1 MSRVTSQLSAS
12 KGTVMVVDDNPA
24 NLRLLEDMLRQHEY
38 EVQSFPLGRLALA
51 AAAEEPPDL
60 VLLDI
65 NMPEMNG
72 YEVCEQL
79 KANPQLAGIPVI
91 FLSALNEVEDKIKG
105 FRSGGV
111 DYISKPF
118 QFEEV
123 RVRVDTHIQLRRAQ
137 QAEHELLERTL
148 GGAVDTL
155 WELVQLTSPVLASR
169 SRAIRSVA
177 QWLTSQ
183 LQIKDAWQ
191 FELAATL
198 CLVGCITLPDDV
210 FEKGY
215 CGQPLQPEEQ
225 QMFLAHPARAA
236 QLLARIP
243 RLARVALLIQHQM
256 HDNPTTGR
264 QPEPAD
270 QTDQVLNL
278 AFEYDRRIYRG
289 LSTALALAELKRLR
303 RFDARLIEAIERF
316 LPEESE
322 FEVRHMPIRDLRP
335 GMILETNL
343 MSRDGNL
350 LILRRGTVLTDT
362 WLERLENF
370 SQARGAQFLV
380 DARVPRSITARRP

>member
-1 MSRVTSQLSAS
+1 
-12 KGTVMVVDDNPA
+12 
-24 NLRLLEDMLRQHEY
+24 
-38 EVQSFPLGRLALA
+38 
-51 AAAEEPPDL
+51 
-60 VLLDI
+60 
-65 NMPEMNG
+65 
-72 YEVCEQL
+72 
-79 KANPQLAGIPVI
+79 
-91 FLSALNEVEDKIKG
+91 
-105 FRSGGV
+105 
-111 DYISKPF
+111 
-118 QFEEV
+118 
-123 RVRVDTHIQLRRAQ
+123 
-137 QAEHELLERTL
+137 
-148 GGAVDTL
+148 
-155 WELVQLTSPVLASR
+155 
-169 SRAIRSVA
+169 
-177 QWLTSQ
+177 
-183 LQIKDAWQ
+183 
-191 FELAATL
+191 
-198 CLVGCITLPDDV
+198 
-210 FEKGY
+210 
-215 CGQPLQPEEQ
+215 
-225 QMFLAHPARAA
+225 
-236 QLLARIP
+236 
-243 RLARVALLIQHQM
+243 M